1 MISVQFGT
9 LSTPPGNT
17 AAKRLSVLLILPLFA
32 SLSSA
37 PAQPAPEITIK
48 GSRGFPLAVKKLTG
62 DTGSQATNLLQA
74 DLTAAGYF
82 RFRNTPQG
90 SFAAE
95 GSASGN
101 TINGRLLSPDGKELF
116 KRSYSSGQLVRNV
129 HQFADDI
136 VFAVTGKP
144 GIATS
149 QIVFVGTKSGTKELF
164 LCDYDGNNSRQLT
177 RDRAISAAPAI
188 NADGSQVV
196 YTGYQSGYPD
206 VYLIDLVSGARSRI
220 INSPGTNSGAAFS
233 PDGNKIALSMSFSG
247 NPEIYVTNAKG
258 KSARQITKHPAVDS
272 SPTWSPDGRH
282 IIFVSDRTGNPQL
295 YTVSASGGSP
305 QRLGVGYGFCTEP
318 SLSPD
323 GQRLAFTVRS
333 GGSNAIAVY
342 HFQTRNSQIVASGGA
357 EDPAWGADSKHLI
370 YTKNNSLYMLD
381 VETGATN
388 RVISGMGRISEP
400 SWTR

>member
-1 MISVQFGT
+1 M
-9 LSTPPGNT
+9 
-17 AAKRLSVLLILPLFA
+17 AAPKLALALLPAALLIAPLTT
-32 SLSSA
+32 SG
-37 PAQPAPEITIK
+37 QAPEITIK
-48 GSRGFPLAVKKLTG
+48 GSRGFPLAIKKLDG
-62 DTGSQATNLLQA
+62 DSGPQATQLLQA

-82 RFRNTPQG
+82 RFRNSPES

-95 GSASGN
+95 GSTSGN
-101 TINGRLLSPDGKELF
+101 TLTGRLLSPDGKELF
-116 KRSYSSGQLVRNV
+116 KRTYDRGQLVRNV

-188 NADGSQVV
+188 NANGSQVA

-233 PDGNKIALSMSFSG
+233 PDGNKIALSMSFAG
-247 NPEIYVTNAKG
+247 NPEIYVTNSKG

-295 YTVSASGGSP
+295 YSVSSSGGQP

-333 GGSNAIAVY
+333 GGSNAVAVY
-342 HFQTRNSQIVASGGA
+342 HFQTRNSQIIASGGA
-357 EDPAWGADSKHLI
+357 EDPAWGADSKHLV
-370 YTKNNSLYMLD
+370 YTKNNTLYMID

-400 SWTR
+400 NWTR